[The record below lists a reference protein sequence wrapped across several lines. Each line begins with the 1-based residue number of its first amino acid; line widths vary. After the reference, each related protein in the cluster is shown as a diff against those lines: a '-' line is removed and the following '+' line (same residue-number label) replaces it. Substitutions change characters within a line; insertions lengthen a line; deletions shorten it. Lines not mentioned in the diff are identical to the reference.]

1 MRARARA
8 DSHLTVVGDVDV
20 RTNTSPRHVPAKP
33 TMMRTVLLA
42 MCALVHG
49 HVTTL
54 ADFADEVQK
63 IVAAAAERDNIS

>member
-1 MRARARA
+1 
-8 DSHLTVVGDVDV
+8 
-20 RTNTSPRHVPAKP
+20 
-33 TMMRTVLLA
+33 MMRTVLLA

>member
-1 MRARARA
+1 MV
-8 DSHLTVVGDVDV
+8 HGT
-20 RTNTSPRHVPAKP
+20 TTP
-33 TMMRTVLLA
+33 TMMRTLLLA

-54 ADFADEVQK
+54 ADLADEVQK